1 MNKAFFISSNKE
13 KDSNEKKSFPHH
25 FFAPLLSSR
34 PGGKHHILIDM
45 KFIWLV
51 FFIWWLFVALSSSR
65 GSRLQ
70 LHSCSQ
76 YGLQCDTNF
85 FTCYSCLWELSWRS
99 QQLSL
104 LFFPSTVQ
112 LFFVL
117 LFIYTY
123 KSDIF
128 KPFSDQRLDS
138 NMSLVTSGKYS
149 NESLF
154 LFYELSPKILHCTAL
169 WSWSNISHWYTRLTE
184 LRFHCKAPVTQSLQ

>member
-117 LFIYTY
+117 LSGTIYLYILKWHFQTIFRPA
-123 KSDIF
+123 SWLQHEFGDLGQIF
-128 KPFSDQRLDS
+128 KWIPFS
-138 NMSLVTSGKYS
+138 
-149 NESLF
+149 F
-154 LFYELSPKILHCTAL
+154 LWTFS
-169 WSWSNISHWYTRLTE
+169 
-184 LRFHCKAPVTQSLQ
+184 